1 MNDVQQDK
9 PDADGLVRC
18 FEQATPARQLPNLRG
33 IPTLIL
39 MSEAS
44 YYGHTTTARSNISSR
59 QASMRATTV
68 AAFIRLAMIRIML
81 RRLAANA
88 SP

>member
-33 IPTLIL
+33 IPTASATAKEIRAIL
-39 MSEAS
+39 PL
-44 YYGHTTTARSNISSR
+44 GSNGPV
-59 QASMRATTV
+59 ATG
-68 AAFIRLAMIRIML
+68 RER
-81 RRLAANA
+81 
-88 SP
+88 